1 MNGKQAKRLRRAA
14 LGLAA
19 TLTEA
24 GKDIKKDGYQVRKH
38 ENRYSASSVFVDTL
52 LGYSSPVDDP
62 FDPPSYQV
70 LVRSD
75 SVKGIYKTLK
85 TGKA

>member
-1 MNGKQAKRLRRAA
+1 MNGRQAKKLRRAA

-24 GKDIKKDGYQVRKH
+24 GRDIKKDGYQVRKH
-38 ENRYSASSVFVDTL
+38 ENRYSASSVFADKL
-52 LGYSSPVDDP
+52 LGSASPIDDP

-70 LVRSD
+70 VVRED
-75 SVKGIYKTLK
+75 SVKGIYKKLK
-85 TGKA
+85 SSK

>member
-1 MNGKQAKRLRRAA
+1 MNGRQAKKLRRAA

-24 GKDIKKDGYQVRKH
+24 GRDIKKDGYVVQRHHDPSLSPSSLRKDINDKSQYEDPFNMPTYQIQVR
-38 ENRYSASSVFVDTL
+38 E
-52 LGYSSPVDDP
+52 
-62 FDPPSYQV
+62 
-70 LVRSD
+70 D

-85 TGKA
+85 KEI